1 MAASSSTDPPDQNVV
16 TPLFGETFT
25 DVGQDYSLG
34 KRLGSGNFAKVVLG
48 ELKRAQPQWKLKA
61 GDAVAIKVVK
71 KPSSRKAIERVQMLK
86 AEVEIL
92 RSIHHPNIVRL
103 FEVRVAGG
111 HARAEPSPPTL
122 TFSTPADGVARA
134 AALPGD

>member
-48 ELKRAQPQWKLKA
+48 ELEKAKEEETAKL
-61 GDAVAIKVVK
+61 
-71 KPSSRKAIERVQMLK
+71 ST
-86 AEVEIL
+86 
-92 RSIHHPNIVRL
+92 
-103 FEVRVAGG
+103 
-111 HARAEPSPPTL
+111 EPSNCTIL
-122 TFSTPADGVARA
+122 CMKNSRRYW
-134 AALPGD
+134 